1 MEKFTD
7 GLEKWVKQQKK
18 RRQDTSVVE
27 FLAVSK
33 EVTEAIQSGYSMKT
47 IWSYL
52 TERQQVRT
60 SYETFRR
67 HVKRFVKTQRTSQPV
82 LAAKNQADVSDL
94 NSDDK
99 SESSQ
104 KIKKN
109 DKPVKKQA
117 LPGASVFKFD
127 AKPNQEDLI

>member
-1 MEKFTD
+1 MERFTD

-18 RRQDTSVVE
+18 QRQDISVVE
-27 FLAVSK
+27 FLAVK
-33 EVTEAIQSGYSMKT
+33 KDVAEAIQRGYSIKT

-67 HVKRFVKTQRTSQPV
+67 HVKRFVKIQKTSQSV

-94 NSDDK
+94 KLHGK
-99 SESSQ
+99 SESPQ
-104 KIKKN
+104 KMTKN
-109 DKPVKKQA
+109 DKPVKERL
-117 LPGASVFKFD
+117 LPGSGVFKFD